1 MSELS
6 EKELLLLSNYV
17 YMDSAVTHGT
27 IGETLEL
34 FKDAEGKFDIE
45 KIQGAGVGGGMSREE
60 AAELFAEMDA
70 ASAEFKN
77 LEAVRLVD
85 DGGIRAVCYAHAGGS
100 SEATVIFRG
109 TGGEY
114 HAWTDNVYGEYCSD
128 TEMQKYAAEFIQSN
142 CGVYEDI
149 TVSGHSKGGNL
160 AQYVTVACPEKVDRC
175 VSYDG
180 QGFGAEFFETNG
192 EAAKAAAEKIT
203 SISAHN
209 DFVNILLTPIAGKR
223 IFVENEGTGVYAHSS
238 FYLLKGNQFDEK
250 GAFMRTT
257 HQSVPMQAIER
268 ATAFLVEQ
276 IDELPA
282 DGNILVSNLLA
293 AIVASIMSS
302 DQSETFE
309 QAEMS
314 RAAGALCGYGAAVL
328 KLFGAPAHESV
339 NLRESH
345 VYLAFPNLK
354 NACQMLQESAS
365 SIGNTAGK
373 AEDVKGRLDNCL
385 AARIYTDRAME
396 KIIDRLLNNQK
407 KTALMGQLLEEILF
421 LYEQK
426 DRKIAELV
434 R

>member
-17 YMDSAVTHGT
+17 YMDSAVTQGT

-34 FKDAEGKFDIE
+34 FKNAEGSFDIE
-45 KIQGAGVGGGMSREE
+45 KIQGAGVGGGMSANE
-60 AAELFAEMDA
+60 AAVLFAEMDS
-70 ASAEFKN
+70 ASAEFKD
-77 LEAVRLVD
+77 LEAVRIVN
-85 DGGIRAVCYAHAGGS
+85 DGGIRAVCYAQADS
-100 SEATVIFRG
+100 SEAAVIFRG

-142 CGVYEDI
+142 CGVYENI

-160 AQYVTVACPEKVDRC
+160 AQYVTVACPEKIDRC

-180 QGFGAEFFETNG
+180 QGFGAEFFEENG

-209 DFVNILLTPIAGKR
+209 DFVNILLTPIAGR
-223 IFVENEGTGVYAHSS
+223 RVFVENEGTGVNAHSS
-238 FYLLKGNQFDEK
+238 FFLLTSNQFDEN
-250 GAFMRTT
+250 GAFTSMT
-257 HQSVPMQAIER
+257 HQSVPMQALER

-276 IDELPA
+276 IDELPT
-282 DGNILVSNLLA
+282 DGNMLVSNLLA

-302 DQSETFE
+302 DQSETYE
-309 QAEMS
+309 HAEMS
-314 RAAGALCGYGAAVL
+314 RAAGALSGYGAAVL
-328 KLFGAPAHESV
+328 KLFGEPAYESV

-345 VYLAFPNLK
+345 VYLALPNLK
-354 NACQMLQESAS
+354 NVCRGFQESAAH
-365 SIGNTAGK
+365 IRNTAGK
-373 AEDVKGRLDNCL
+373 VEDVKRRLDNCL
-385 AARIYTDRAME
+385 AIKIYTDRAME
-396 KIIDRLLNNQK
+396 KIVERLLINQK
-407 KTALMGQLLEEILF
+407 KAVLMGQLLEEILF